1 MAETSFRL
9 RINFQKIGRLRF
21 LSHLEIVRALE
32 RCVRRAGLP
41 YAVSQGFNVHMRY
54 APGPALPVGTE
65 SLDEYFDVWLRDYV
79 SPYQALVRLQAVCAG
94 ELPVKFVAYVDP
106 RAKGLQA
113 THIFEDYRMVLEA
126 SGLSLTELEH
136 CFEELIKGGELKTAH
151 KGSEKV
157 HDLRMTLRKLS
168 CAQDKENANR
178 FILDIALTSTEQG
191 SIRPDALT
199 KAALGTAGSCWEI
212 VSVTRTR
219 LAEEPR

>member
-1 MAETSFRL
+1 MAETNFRL

-21 LSHLEIVRALE
+21 LSHLELVRALE

-41 YAVSQGFNVHMRY
+41 YVVSQGFNVHMRY

-65 SLDEYFDVWLRDYV
+65 SFDEYFDVWLTTYID
-79 SPYQALVRLQAVCAG
+79 PWDALIRLQAVSAPG
-94 ELPVKFVAYVDP
+94 LPVKSVAYVDT

-113 THIFEDYRMVLEA
+113 THIFEDYRVVIEA
-126 SGLSLTELEH
+126 AGLSLDELMA
-136 CFEELIKGGELKTAH
+136 CFDELIKGGELKVAH

-157 HDLRMTLRKLS
+157 HDLGATLRKIS
-168 CAQDKENANR
+168 CAQDKDCENR

-199 KAALGTAGSCWEI
+199 KAALGPERRWEI
-212 VSVTRTR
+212 VSVTRIH
-219 LAEEPR
+219 LAEECLC